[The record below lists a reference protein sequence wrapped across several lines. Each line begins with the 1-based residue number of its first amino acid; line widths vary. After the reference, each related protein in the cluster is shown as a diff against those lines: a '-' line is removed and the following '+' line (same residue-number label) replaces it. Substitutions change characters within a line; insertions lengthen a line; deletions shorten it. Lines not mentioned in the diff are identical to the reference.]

1 MIIEYRVSLAIIAI
15 IILITAALTV
25 KPFIPKEFSP
35 SGTATAASEYRHDLC
50 CTDRS
55 SQTPPPELPATPAAT
70 RPVPEH

>member
-35 SGTATAASEYRHDLC
+35 SGTATAASEY
-50 CTDRS
+50 
-55 SQTPPPELPATPAAT
+55 PP
-70 RPVPEH
+70 